1 MLVCFL
7 DLNGINFA
15 KSYQGSETDIIS
27 NYVHIT
33 VFTPMSPKKRI
44 GKRKIRSVPLPF
56 PQEKMNFLDVSQK
69 VPQISTVWC
78 NVVES
83 RHDQMWLKQ
92 GVQFKYMC
100 FSLPENG
107 LRIILSKKTQW
118 TILATR

>member
-33 VFTPMSPKKRI
+33 VFTP
-44 GKRKIRSVPLPF
+44 KIRSVPLPF

-107 LRIILSKKTQW
+107 LRIILSKKT
-118 TILATR
+118 TMGNPCYTLTA